1 MSGYFILSLTLSDFC
16 GNMSGLEAAMSD
28 GPYRNLKLD
37 RKSKRF
43 AEAVQ
48 NDAVDEPTRCALASD
63 AIVNGILH
71 ENGELIAELQNY
83 GGGGQLDF
91 DPQSSLDAIFDA
103 QPKSEFADHL
113 AREIT
118 MRLQDSLDT
127 QAAVAGSLQAALQT
141 HIGEFQTRIQEA
153 CLEARSSG
161 DMYRDQFEAFI
172 EGSSRSLK
180 SLDQSRILDA
190 LKTGNKNEFKNDVRK
205 KNDLNDGPEV

>member
-1 MSGYFILSLTLSDFC
+1 
-16 GNMSGLEAAMSD
+16 MSD

-71 ENGELIAELQNY
+71 ENGDLIAELQNY

-91 DPQSSLDAIFDA
+91 DPQSSLDAIFEA
-103 QPKSEFADHL
+103 QPKSAFADHL
-113 AREIT
+113 AREVN
-118 MRLQDSLDT
+118 MRLQDTQES
-127 QAAVAGSLQAALQT
+127 QAAIADSLQAALET

-153 CLEARSSG
+153 CLEARNSG
-161 DMYRDQFEAFI
+161 AMYRDQFEAFI
-172 EGSSRSLK
+172 KGSNRSLK
-180 SLDQSRILDA
+180 GLDQPRILEA
-190 LKTGNKNEFKNDVRK
+190 LKNGNKSEFKNDVK
-205 KNDLNDGPEV
+205 KKSGLYDGPDT